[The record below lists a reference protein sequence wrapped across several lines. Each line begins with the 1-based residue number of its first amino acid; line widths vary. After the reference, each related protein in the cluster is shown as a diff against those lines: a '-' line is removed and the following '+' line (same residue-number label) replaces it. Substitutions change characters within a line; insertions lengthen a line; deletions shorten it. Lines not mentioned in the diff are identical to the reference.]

1 MRHGIRITAF
11 ALLTIAASVSA
22 RAEET
27 VLRFATLDAPT
38 AHHTVAIHI
47 PWAER
52 INQQGKG
59 VVSIDIR
66 HGMTL
71 AQHGNI
77 YSRVLDDVAQIGWGL
92 QSVSAGKFP
101 LTDVVTMPFL
111 ANRSETASVAL
122 WRLYKSGMLDSEYD
136 EIVPLKLIVF
146 PQSGVQFRSA
156 PKTIE
161 DLAGLKMIATQRT
174 AAGMV
179 EALGGTPISLRV
191 NEMYEGLQRGTA
203 DGVMIGWTAFQPF
216 KLAEVTTYHVETS
229 LGGAPGMVFMSRKKY
244 QELSAEVRK
253 ILDANATEKECR
265 EFGQFWDRIHVDTGK
280 LVRGLPGHTVV
291 NPPPGVLAKWRAQ
304 IAPLTEAW
312 TQKHPA
318 GVKTLAAFQNLLA
331 EAEAGR

>member
-1 MRHGIRITAF
+1 MRI
-11 ALLTIAASVSA
+11 SA
-22 RAEET
+22 RIVASLLALCWPYAALAEET
-27 VLRFATLDAPT
+27 VLRFATLDSPT

-59 VVSIDIR
+59 VVSIDVR

-111 ANRSETASVAL
+111 ATKSEVASVAL
-122 WRLYKSGMLDSEYD
+122 WRLYKSGILDAEYD

-156 PKTIE
+156 PRTLE
-161 DLAGLKMIATQRT
+161 DFAGLKMIATQRT

-229 LGGAPGMVFMSRKKY
+229 LGGAPGMVFMARKKY
-244 QELSAEVRK
+244 QELPAAVRQ
-253 ILDANATEKECR
+253 ILDANATEKDVR
-265 EFGQFWDRIHVDTGK
+265 EFGQFWDRIHADTGK
-280 LVRGLPGHTVV
+280 TVRGLPGHTVV
-291 NPPPGVLAKWRAQ
+291 NPPPEVLAKWRSR

-318 GVKTLAAFQNLLA
+318 GAKTLAAFETLLA
-331 EAEAGR
+331 EVEAGR